1 MKFRDI
7 INEHGVMWDKV
18 CKIPEFAALEKT
30 PQSKRWH
37 QEGNVLI
44 HTKLV
49 VMNMLRELQG
59 MVDTPDKP
67 YCLIM
72 IAAALCH
79 DLGKAVTTRWDDE
92 KNDYTCPHHGYEGE
106 KIVRRLFFDEDI
118 LIREKVCY
126 MVRWHMTMHHLLEK
140 TEDEQ
145 CKTYTRLSF
154 GLMDVWSLYLLGKFD
169 ALGSINEESLDSC
182 FINDKFNKMIR
193 TVLNLMYSK
202 FNKVFKLDVDD
213 KLSYLNDVN
222 RPADVPR
229 SFNITLMI
237 GVSGAGKDTWVSE
250 HLSDDIMLSR
260 DNIRTEIGIK
270 GEKPYGTKE
279 QEKEVTKIFNERLLE
294 YCKNHKNIVINN
306 TNLMRKYRSEF
317 VKTVLPFNPS
327 ITFVYIEPNE
337 MGDRAKRRDGQIKK
351 EIVDG
356 MWDRLD
362 FPDISECD
370 RLLIV
375 KQDKE
380 GNTVTTEI

>member
-7 INEHGVMWDKV
+7 INENGVMWDKV
-18 CKIPEFAALEKT
+18 CKIPEFAALEET
-30 PQSKRWH
+30 PQSTRWH

-44 HTKLV
+44 HTKLA
-49 VMNMLRELQG
+49 VMNMLRALSW
-59 MVDTPDKP
+59 VKTLDKS
-67 YCLIM
+67 YYLTM
-72 IAAALCH
+72 MAAALCH

-92 KNDYTCPHHGYEGE
+92 KNDYVCHHHGYEGE

-118 LIREKVCY
+118 RIREKVCY

-145 CKTYTRLSF
+145 RKTYTRLSY
-154 GLMDVWSLYLLGKFD
+154 GLMDLWSLYTLGKTD
-169 ALGSINEESLDSC
+169 ALSSINEESLDRC
-182 FINDKFNKMIR
+182 FIDDKFNKMYSV
-193 TVLNLMYSK
+193 VLDFICSK

-213 KLSYLNDVN
+213 KLSYLNNVN
-222 RPADVPR
+222 SPADDPR
-229 SFNITLMI
+229 SFNVTLMI
-237 GVSGAGKDTWVSE
+237 GVAGAGKDTWISE
-250 HLSDDIMLSR
+250 HLPDDIMLSR

-270 GEKPYGTKE
+270 GEKPFGTKE

-294 YCKNHKNIVINN
+294 CCKNHKNVVINN
-306 TNLMRKYRSEF
+306 TNLLRKYRSEF

-327 ITFVYIEPNE
+327 ITFVYVEPNE
-337 MGDRAKRRDGQIKK
+337 MGDCAKRRDGQIKK

-362 FPDISECD
+362 FPDNSECD
-370 RLLIV
+370 KLLIV
-375 KQDKE
+375 KQDKD